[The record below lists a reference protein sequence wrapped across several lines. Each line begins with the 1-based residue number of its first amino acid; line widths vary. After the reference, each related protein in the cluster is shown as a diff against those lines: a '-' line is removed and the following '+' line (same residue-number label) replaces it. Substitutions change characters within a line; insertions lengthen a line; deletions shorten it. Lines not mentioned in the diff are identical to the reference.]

1 MISISILHQKRK
13 FAILKK
19 HTETLRP
26 VLKFITPGSEVC
38 ADSMYK
44 NLKLTMFVNYCIV
57 CFLVLWAISCSV
69 FVALGQTTVLCLAV
83 PFLVLI
89 SSVSW

>member
-57 CFLVLWAISCSV
+57 YFLVLWAISCSV

-83 PFLVLI
+83 LFLVLI